1 MSNYH
6 VLNMNRK
13 KTTATVAYHIPIPD
27 EDNNAQPTPHKLRDV
42 IIEQLTQGN
51 ASITTQ
57 VPNLETEFATEW
69 ADIQSG
75 AIYEYVETKGVNG
88 NFNDS
93 ERFDKWNDRYDDLAT
108 RELRRWRKKLRLW
121 GSNKDAP

>member
-13 KTTATVAYHIPIPD
+13 KTDATIAYHIQIPD
-27 EDNNAQPTPHKLRDV
+27 ENNHAEPTPHNLRDALV
-42 IIEQLTQGN
+42 EQLTQGG
-51 ASITTQ
+51 ATISTE
-57 VPNLETEFATEW
+57 VPNLDTEFATEW

-75 AIYEYVETKGVNG
+75 AVYEYVETRGLNG
-88 NFNDS
+88 NYSDN
-93 ERFDKWNDRYDDLAT
+93 ERFDNWNDRYDTLVT
-108 RELRRWRKKLRLW
+108 REVRRWRKKLRLW